1 MWTAEVITH
10 VNGRRTIE
18 ILLDIDPQ
26 AIDLT
31 RAICDAVYNTIKE
44 KVIDKDLRDVNR
56 LVDLMIDLHQII
68 QEESEKERSNA

>member
-1 MWTAEVITH
+1 MWTAEVVTH

-26 AIDLT
+26 ALDLT
-31 RAICDAVYNTIKE
+31 RAICDAVYNTIKD

-56 LVDLMIDLHQII
+56 LVDLMTDLHQII
-68 QEESEKERSNA
+68 QEESEKERNNA

>member
-1 MWTAEVITH
+1 MWTAEVVTH

-31 RAICDAVYNTIKE
+31 RAICDAVYNTIKD

-56 LVDLMIDLHQII
+56 LVDLMTDLHQII
-68 QEESEKERSNA
+68 QEESKKERSNA